1 MIWRIIQINQWLYLY
16 IGSEIIFY
24 ILWMLYY
31 GFHKINFHK
40 WRLLI

>member
-1 MIWRIIQINQWLYLY
+1 MIWRIIQISQWLY

-24 ILWMLYY
+24 ILWILYY
-31 GFHKINFHK
+31 GFHKINFYN